1 MKQEDYP
8 GLYQAADSASI
19 SSQKKYVASIGF
31 YLILLVVGAGVS
43 LLMMDSVV
51 MAIIAA
57 VILLGTLFTSLLLA
71 FKRFDKLWYNGRAV
85 AESVKTI
92 TWRYIM
98 KAQPYDNSDEVLT
111 RHFLLQ
117 SLRDILDQNKE
128 LGLIFDPSAAT
139 KNAISTRMSE
149 IRNLS
154 LDDRKSIYLTCRVDD
169 QRAWYSKKAGQNKK
183 DALIWFI
190 VLCVAQALALICVL
204 VKIAK
209 PAWHYLPISVFIVMA
224 GSALTWMQTKRYQEL
239 ATAYSLA
246 AHEICLLR
254 QNIDSISTE
263 SSFSAFVNDSETAF
277 SREHTQWQARREH
290 V

>member
-1 MKQEDYP
+1 MRQEDFP
-8 GLYQAADSASI
+8 GLFQAADMASVSA
-19 SSQKKYVASIGF
+19 QKKYLASIKL

-51 MAIIAA
+51 IEIIAA
-57 VILLGTLFTSLLLA
+57 AILLGSLSTSLLLA

-98 KAQPYDNSDEVLT
+98 KAQPYDNTDEVLA

-117 SLRDILDQNKE
+117 SLREILEQNKE
-128 LGLIFDPSAAT
+128 LGQIFDPRAAT
-139 KNAISTRMSE
+139 KAAISERMSE
-149 IRNLS
+149 IRNLN
-154 LDDRKSIYLTCRVDD
+154 LDDRKSIYLTSRVDD
-169 QRAWYSKKAGQNKK
+169 QRDWYARKAGQNKK
-183 DALIWFI
+183 GALFWFI
-190 VLCVAQALALICVL
+190 FLCVAQALALICVL

-209 PAWHYLPISVFIVMA
+209 PEWHYLPISILLIMA

-254 QNIDSISTE
+254 QNIDGISTE
-263 SSFSAFVNDSETAF
+263 SDFSAFVNDSETAF

-290 V
+290 A